1 MAIKQVSAYDEFV
14 DFITAL
20 PAFEEIV
27 NYTMSP
33 TAQARVNDLLAANR
47 NRRLTDAELE
57 ELDDYER
64 LEHMI
69 RRAKLR
75 ALEKL
80 PTFGRG
86 TR

>member
-1 MAIKQVSAYDEFV
+1 MAIKQSHAYDEFI
-14 DFITAL
+14 DFITSL
-20 PAFEEIV
+20 PALEEIV

-33 TAQARVNDLLAANR
+33 ATQARVNELLSTNKS
-47 NRRLTDAELE
+47 RRLTDSEAA

-69 RRAKLR
+69 RRAKIR

-80 PTFGRG
+80 EQQKQNL
-86 TR
+86 